1 MPLNFEAALGIH
13 PKTLTLRT
21 QRAELLAHNIANADT
36 PGYKAK
42 DLDFAAILDSAGEG
56 VKEVRMRTSHPSH
69 QGGLFNEFG
78 QADIKFRIPT
88 SPSVD
93 GNTVDSHKEKAAYV
107 QNALQFQASFRFL
120 NGRFTGMIKAL
131 KGE

>member
-1 MPLNFEAALGIH
+1 MPLNFQAALGIH
-13 PKTLTLRT
+13 PKTFALRT

-42 DLDFAAILDSAGEG
+42 DLDFSAIMNNLNVDP
-56 VKEVRMRTSHPSH
+56 VRMTTSHPGH
-69 QGGLFNEFG
+69 QGKLFNEFG
-78 QADIKFRIPT
+78 QADIKFRVPT

-93 GNTVDSHKEKAAYV
+93 GNTVDSHREKAAYV
-107 QNALQFQASFRFL
+107 RNALQFQASFRFL
-120 NGRFTGMIKAL
+120 NGRFMGMMNAL

>member
-13 PKTLTLRT
+13 EKTLTLRT

-42 DLDFAAILDSAGEG
+42 DLDFAGIMDSMG
-56 VKEVRMRTSHPSH
+56 VDPVRLSTSHSSH
-69 QGGLFNEFG
+69 QGGLLNEFG
-78 QADIKFRIPT
+78 QSDIKFRIPT

-93 GNTVDSHKEKAAYV
+93 GNTVDAHREKASYV
-107 QNALQFQASFRFL
+107 RNALQFQASFRFL
-120 NGRFTGMIKAL
+120 NGRFTGMIGAL